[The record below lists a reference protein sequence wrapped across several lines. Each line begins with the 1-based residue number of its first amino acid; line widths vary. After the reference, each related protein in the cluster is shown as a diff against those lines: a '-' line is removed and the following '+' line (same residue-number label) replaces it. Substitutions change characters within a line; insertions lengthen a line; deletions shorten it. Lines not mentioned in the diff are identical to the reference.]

1 LIAACLAQPKEVRD
15 EIRMIRAE
23 NDAEEYPDDE
33 PLSEEWKAEI
43 KRRLDAYDS
52 GEDKAIS
59 PEEFF
64 GTADWQL
71 ER

>member
-1 LIAACLAQPKEVRD
+1 
-15 EIRMIRAE
+15 MIRAE

-43 KRRLDAYDS
+43 KRRLDAYDR